1 MARVCI
7 ISHSHYPYDSRVS
20 REAHALVGAGH
31 DVDVIALRLG
41 KQPMRERIAG
51 VSVYRL
57 PIARLRG
64 GLLRYIFEF
73 ITFQLGATLLAG
85 ALHLRHRYSV
95 LETTSVPDW
104 LVFATIVPK
113 LLGARVLLDLHEC
126 MPEYGATKYGL
137 PQAHRIVRFLSFLE
151 QASIRYADVVTT
163 CTEQMRERFIERG
176 ARPEKIAVVL
186 NSFDEERYDP
196 EHYQHVPRNDDEF
209 VLISHGTV
217 EPNYGLDTVIRA
229 IAILRERI
237 PGLRL
242 EIYGDGTHLPA
253 VLALASELGIADR
266 IRQTDWL
273 RIEELL
279 PRIAAAD
286 AGVVAVRRDPFRD
299 VTLCTKMF
307 DLVSLRR
314 PVVISR
320 TPAVEAHFGPN
331 CMQMFDSGD
340 EQDLARAILGIYED
354 PSLRDDLV
362 RHATAANEPYRWV
375 HQRKRYVEIVERLI
389 SGTSTH
395 VDDRAATPE
404 PVALEA
410 AQPAQSA
417 AQQT

>member
-31 DVDVIALRLG
+31 EVDVIALRLG
-41 KQPMRERIAG
+41 TQPLRERIAG

-64 GLLRYIFEF
+64 GFLRYLFEF
-73 ITFQLGATLLAG
+73 IAFQLGATLLAA

-137 PQAHRIVRFLSFLE
+137 PPAHRIVRFLGFLE
-151 QASIRYADVVTT
+151 QASIRYADFVTT

-196 EHYQHVPRNDDEF
+196 AQYRHVERGDGQF

-217 EPNYGLDTVIRA
+217 EPNYGLDVVVRA
-229 IAILRERI
+229 IALLKDRI
-237 PGLRL
+237 AGLRL
-242 EIYGDGTHLPA
+242 DIYGDGTHLP
-253 VLALASELGIADR
+253 VVKALARELGVDDR
-266 IRQTDWL
+266 IRYTDWIPL
-273 RIEELL
+273 EELL

-286 AGVVAVRRDPFRD
+286 AGVVAVRRDPFRE

-307 DLVSLRR
+307 DLVSLKR
-314 PVVISR
+314 PVLMSR
-320 TPAVEAHFGPN
+320 TRAVDAYFGAE
-331 CMQMFDSGD
+331 CFQMFESGD
-340 EQDLARAILGIYED
+340 EHGLARAIHELYAD
-354 PSLRDDLV
+354 PDLRERLV
-362 RHATAANEPYRWV
+362 RRATAVNDPYRWV

-389 SGTSTH
+389 SRTAAR
-395 VDDRAATPE
+395 VDEREATPE
-404 PVALEA
+404 PAGREA
-410 AQPAQSA
+410 AGQA
-417 AQQT
+417 AVHRT